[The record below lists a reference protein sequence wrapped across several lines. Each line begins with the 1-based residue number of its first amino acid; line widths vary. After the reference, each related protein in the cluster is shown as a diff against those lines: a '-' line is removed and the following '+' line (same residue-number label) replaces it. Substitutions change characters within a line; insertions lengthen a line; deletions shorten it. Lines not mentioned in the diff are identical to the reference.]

1 MSRHRVAIT
10 GIGLITPLGCDREE
24 VWKALLAGKSGVR
37 PIKSFDT
44 AGFDTKIGAECIDFE
59 PSRWIDER
67 ESKRVDRFS
76 QFGIAAGSLA
86 IQDSELNL
94 EKIDRTRAGSI
105 VGSGIG
111 GLRELEE
118 QHRRLFDKGPGRVSA
133 FFIPKLM
140 TNAVPGQLAIRF
152 GLRGPNWAVAS
163 ACSSANHAMGSAF
176 RAIQYGEAD
185 LMLTGGCE
193 AALTPSGLAGF
204 MALKAL
210 STRNEAPEKASRP
223 FDKDRDGF
231 VLGEGA
237 GILVFERLDHAVK
250 RGGKIYAEVLGFGAS
265 DDAYH
270 ITAPEP
276 DGQGA
281 SACMQ
286 LALKDANVRPEEI
299 TYINAHGTSTQLN
312 DAIETK
318 GIKLAFGA
326 HASKLPISSTKSMVG
341 HLLGAAGGVELA
353 VTAMSIQRD
362 MAHPTINQESKDP
375 ECDLDYIPNVSRRF
389 EQKYALSN
397 SFGFGGHNSAMLVGK
412 FKN

>member
-10 GIGLITPLGCDREE
+10 GIGLVTPLGCDREE
-24 VWKALLAGKSGVR
+24 IWKALLAGRSGVR

-44 AGFDTKIGAECIDFE
+44 KGFDTTIGAECVDFE
-59 PSRWIDER
+59 PGRWIDER
-67 ESKRVDRFS
+67 EAKRLDRFS
-76 QFGIAAGSLA
+76 QFGIAAGTLA
-86 IQDSELNL
+86 VQDSELNL
-94 EKIDRTRAGSI
+94 EKIDRARSGCI

-118 QHRRLFDKGPGRVSA
+118 QHRRLFEKGPGRVSA

-140 TNAVPGQLAIRF
+140 TNAVPGQLSIRF
-152 GLRGPNWAVAS
+152 GLKGPNWAVAS
-163 ACSSANHAMGSAF
+163 ACASANHAMGSAL

-223 FDKDRDGF
+223 FDKERDGF

-237 GILVFERLDHAVK
+237 AILVFERLDLAVK
-250 RGGKIYAEVLGFGAS
+250 RGAKIYAEVLGIGSSADS
-265 DDAYH
+265 YH
-270 ITAPEP
+270 ITAPDP
-276 DGQGA
+276 DGSGA
-281 SACMQ
+281 AACM
-286 LALKDANVRPEEI
+286 LMALKDGNVRPEEV
-299 TYINAHGTSTQLN
+299 TYINAHGTSTPMN

-318 GIKLAFGA
+318 GIKLAFGDYA
-326 HASKLPISSTKSMVG
+326 RKLPISSTKSMMG
-341 HLLGAAGGVELA
+341 HTLGAAGGIELA
-353 VTAMSIQRD
+353 VAAMSVQRD
-362 MAHPTINQESKDP
+362 VLHPTINQESKDP
-375 ECDLDYIPNVSRRF
+375 ECDLDYIPNVARKV

-397 SFGFGGHNSAMLVGK
+397 SFGFGGHNSAVLVGK
-412 FKN
+412 FRN

>member
-10 GIGLITPLGCDREE
+10 GIGLITPLGCDREA

-44 AGFDTKIGAECIDFE
+44 AAFDTKIGAECVDFE
-59 PSRWIDER
+59 PGRWIDER
-67 ESKRVDRFS
+67 EAKRLDRFS

-94 EKIDRTRAGSI
+94 EKVDRAKAGCI

-163 ACSSANHAMGSAF
+163 ACSSANHAMGSAL

-185 LMLTGGCE
+185 IVLTGGCE

-237 GILVFERLDHAVK
+237 GMLVFERLDHAVK
-250 RGGKIYAEVLGFGAS
+250 RGAKIYAEVLGFGAS

-276 DGQGA
+276 GGHGA

-286 LALKDANVRPEEI
+286 LAMNDANVKPEEI

-326 HASKLPISSTKSMVG
+326 HAPKLPISSTKSMVG

-353 VTAMSIQRD
+353 VTAMSILGD

-375 ECDLDYIPNVSRRF
+375 ECDLDYIPNVSRKV

-397 SFGFGGHNSAMLVGK
+397 SFGFGGHNSAMLIGK
-412 FKN
+412 FRN